1 MMFIDSL
8 DDDVEQ
14 LRERLLYNGIKIPG
28 IQTRIRIEFLTGD
41 TVESHGIDGGVVGVI
56 DLGRDGGRDGGIDKG

>member
-1 MMFIDSL
+1 MAAVHQIHTVQYYYFDWG
-8 DDDVEQ
+8 
-14 LRERLLYNGIKIPG
+14 RRLKPGSIP
-28 IQTRIRIEFLTGD
+28 GD